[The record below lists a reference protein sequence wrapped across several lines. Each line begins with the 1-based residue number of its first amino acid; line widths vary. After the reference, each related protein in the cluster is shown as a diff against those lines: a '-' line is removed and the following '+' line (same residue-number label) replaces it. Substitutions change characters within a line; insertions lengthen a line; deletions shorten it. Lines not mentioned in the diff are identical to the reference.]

1 MEKGSPHLNV
11 YQEALKKPWADYC
24 VSIGMRPDAALKEAI
39 ERQLK
44 RSDAL
49 PDAKIYSETKP
60 TLGMA
65 TAVQGVQTT
74 IMGVDEN
81 MSYLRGVHCVDI
93 QHSAALFRTHA
104 VMAVAIFKYILKS
117 TTNSESLNMAAWTS
131 IRLGPLLSISI
142 DAHAPT
148 VENKV

>member
-1 MEKGSPHLNV
+1 
-11 YQEALKKPWADYC
+11 
-24 VSIGMRPDAALKEAI
+24 MRPDAALREAI

-49 PDAKIYSETKP
+49 PEAKIYSQTKP
-60 TLGMA
+60 CLGMA

-74 IMGVDEN
+74 IMGHDEN
-81 MSYLRGVHCVDI
+81 MLYLRGLHCLDI

-104 VMAVAIFKYILKS
+104 VMAVAIFKHILRS
-117 TTNSESLNMAAWTS
+117 ATNPESLSMAAWTS

-142 DAHAPT
+142 EAHAPT
-148 VENKV
+148 IENKV